1 MSSNLK
7 RLNEIVSVIRKYHLI
22 KHNNPVSMR
31 EALEE
36 LGPTFIKIGQIMSSR
51 PDLVP
56 EEYCLELKKLRSQ
69 VKPMTYGEIIDILNR
84 EYDNKTFEIFKSIE
98 EVPIGSASIAQTHKA
113 ILIDDTSV
121 VIKIERPNVG
131 LLMEQ
136 DIKVLKKAIK
146 ILNIDRLFSNI
157 ININDFLDEMYSTAL
172 EEMDFLVEA
181 RHMKEF
187 SIYNKDIKYLK
198 SVKVYDEYST
208 KYALVMEYIGGC
220 NINDIESLK
229 KNGYDITEISE
240 KLADNYIKQ
249 AIDDGYFHADPHSDN
264 IKIENGKIVYLD
276 YGMMGKISLRYR
288 NLLER
293 CLISISNNDYND
305 VASILKTIDTNS
317 NSNYVDQMHLK
328 NDIKIVL
335 DKNVTSELSDINV
348 KDFAADMFS
357 MLNRHKITLPRD
369 ITMLIRGIVVIAG
382 LLEEINPKI
391 SLMVVLKNHI
401 DVSKSINKETITK
414 YLVKSAKSGADLMLI
429 PNEALTILRGINSG
443 DLRFNVEMTDSNGQ
457 INRMEK
463 LFHLA
468 IITTIDVALLISI
481 SLMCRG
487 DNNHPILFNF
497 YILGAILCTGY
508 LIIKLISA
516 KFKRK

>member
-1 MSSNLK
+1 
-7 RLNEIVSVIRKYHLI
+7 
-22 KHNNPVSMR
+22 
-31 EALEE
+31 
-36 LGPTFIKIGQIMSSR
+36 
-51 PDLVP
+51 
-56 EEYCLELKKLRSQ
+56 
-69 VKPMTYGEIIDILNR
+69 
-84 EYDNKTFEIFKSIE
+84 
-98 EVPIGSASIAQTHKA
+98 
-113 ILIDDTSV
+113 
-121 VIKIERPNVG
+121 
-131 LLMEQ
+131 
-136 DIKVLKKAIK
+136 
-146 ILNIDRLFSNI
+146 
-157 ININDFLDEMYSTAL
+157 
-172 EEMDFLVEA
+172 
-181 RHMKEF
+181 
-187 SIYNKDIKYLK
+187 
-198 SVKVYDEYST
+198 
-208 KYALVMEYIGGC
+208 
-220 NINDIESLK
+220 
-229 KNGYDITEISE
+229 
-240 KLADNYIKQ
+240 
-249 AIDDGYFHADPHSDN
+249 
-264 IKIENGKIVYLD
+264 
-276 YGMMGKISLRYR
+276 
-288 NLLER
+288 
-293 CLISISNNDYND
+293 
-305 VASILKTIDTNS
+305 
-317 NSNYVDQMHLK
+317 MHLK

-401 DVSKSINKETITK
+401 DASKSINKETITK

-481 SLMCRG
+481 SLMCRRE
-487 DNNHPILFNF
+487 NNHPILFNF

-516 KFKRK
+516 RIKRK

>member
-7 RLNEIVSVIRKYHLI
+7 RLNEIVGVIRKYRLI
-22 KHNNPVSMR
+22 KHHNPASMR

-56 EEYCLELKKLRSQ
+56 EEYCMELKKLRSQ
-69 VKPMTYGEIIDILNR
+69 VKPMSYGEIVDILNR

-98 EVPIGSASIAQTHKA
+98 ETPIGSASIAQTHKA
-113 ILIDDTSV
+113 KLIDDTSV

-146 ILNIDRLFSNI
+146 ILNIDKLFSKI
-157 ININDFLDEMYSTAL
+157 ININDFLDEMYQTAL

-181 RHMKEF
+181 RHMKDF
-187 SIYNKDIKYLK
+187 AIYNKGIKYLK

-208 KYALVMEYIGGC
+208 RYALVMEYISGC
-220 NINDIESLK
+220 NINDIESLNN
-229 KNGYDITEISE
+229 NGYDIEEISE

-264 IKIENGKIVYLD
+264 IKIYDGKIVYLD

-288 NLLER
+288 SLLEK
-293 CLISISNNDYND
+293 CLISISNNDYNE
-305 VASILKTIDTNS
+305 VANILKTINTNS
-317 NSNYVDQMHLK
+317 SYVDQMHLK

-335 DKNVTSELSDINV
+335 DKNVTRELSDINV

-357 MLNRHKITLPRD
+357 MLNRYKITLPRD

-481 SLMCRG
+481 SLMCRE
-487 DNNHPILFNF
+487 NNHPIIFNF

-516 KFKRK
+516 RLKRK

>member
-1 MSSNLK
+1 MSGNIK
-7 RLNEIVSVIRKYHLI
+7 RLNEILGVIRKYHLI

-69 VKPMTYGEIIDILNR
+69 VKPMTYGEVIDILNR

-98 EVPIGSASIAQTHKA
+98 ETPIGSASIAQTHKA
-113 ILIDDTSV
+113 ILKNGDDV
-121 VIKIERPNVG
+121 VIKIERPNVEA
-131 LLMEQ
+131 LMEQ
-136 DIKVLKKAIK
+136 DIRVLKKAIK
-146 ILNIDRLFSNI
+146 ILNIDKLFSNI
-157 ININDFLDEMYSTAL
+157 ININDFLDEMYETAK
-172 EEMDFLVEA
+172 EEMDFTIEA
-181 RHMKEF
+181 CHMKEF
-187 SIYNKDIKYLK
+187 SLYNKDVKYLK
-198 SVKVYDEYST
+198 DVKVYDEFST
-208 KYALVMEYIGGC
+208 RYALVMEYIGGV
-220 NINDIESLK
+220 NINNINILD
-229 KNGYDITEISE
+229 KNGYDIIEISE

-264 IKIENGKIVYLD
+264 IKINDGKIIYLD
-276 YGMMGKISLRYR
+276 YGMMGKISVRYR
-288 NLLER
+288 NLLEK
-293 CLISISNNDYND
+293 CLISISNNDYNG
-305 VASILKTIDTNS
+305 VASILKTINTNS
-317 NSNYVDQMHLK
+317 NFVDQMHLK

-335 DKNVTSELSDINV
+335 DKNVTSELSDINI

-391 SLMVVLKNHI
+391 SLMVVLKNHV
-401 DVSKSINKETITK
+401 DLSKTINKDSISK
-414 YLVKSAKSGADLMLI
+414 YIVKSVKSGADLMLI
-429 PNEALTILRGINSG
+429 PNEALTMLKGINTG

-468 IITTIDVALLISI
+468 IITTIDVALIVSI
-481 SLMCRG
+481 SLMCSSSK
-487 DNNHPILFNF
+487 NHPLLFNI
-497 YILGAILCTGY
+497 YILGSIICTGY
-508 LIIKLISA
+508 LIIKLISS
-516 KFKRK
+516 KLKRK